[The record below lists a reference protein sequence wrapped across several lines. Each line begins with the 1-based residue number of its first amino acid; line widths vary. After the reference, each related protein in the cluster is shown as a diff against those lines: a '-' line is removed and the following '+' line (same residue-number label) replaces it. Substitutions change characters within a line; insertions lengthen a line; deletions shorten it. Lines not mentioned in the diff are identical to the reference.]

1 MWRLGTEVP
10 RPTTHIANTMCT
22 APGTNLLIL
31 ECCDSHRITS
41 VGERLGRNEVDIMKS
56 PYGKLASARKGNFQ
70 PIENIFTAIV

>member
-1 MWRLGTEVP
+1 
-10 RPTTHIANTMCT
+10 MCT

-56 PYGKLASARKGNFQ
+56 PYGKLASARKGNF
-70 PIENIFTAIV
+70 